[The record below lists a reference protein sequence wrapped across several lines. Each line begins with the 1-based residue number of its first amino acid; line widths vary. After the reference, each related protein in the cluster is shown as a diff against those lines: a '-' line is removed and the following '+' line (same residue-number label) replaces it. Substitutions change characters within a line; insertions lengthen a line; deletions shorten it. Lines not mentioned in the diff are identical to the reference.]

1 MSGAHSNVVRVDE
14 LIRTWLRDRRKIQQQ
29 REKKLKDQLRADRN
43 FLKQLQVASGKKDD
57 EGKSRKQDAE
67 DKGDS
72 PNGKEKTTP
81 RSMAA
86 SLGLD
91 PKNSRIHLKD
101 SEEEVPAL
109 CPLPSRVLFGDII
122 HHLMLSSDRHHGPQA
137 EVSDEA
143 TNTH

>member
-1 MSGAHSNVVRVDE
+1 MPPPALPLKRRNVSSRVDE

-57 EGKSRKQDAE
+57 EGKSRKQDSE
-67 DKGDS
+67 DKSES
-72 PNGKEKTTP
+72 PNGKDKTTP

-91 PKNSRIHLKD
+91 PKNARIHLKD
-101 SEEEVPAL
+101 SEEEV
-109 CPLPSRVLFGDII
+109 CSV
-122 HHLMLSSDRHHGPQA
+122 
-137 EVSDEA
+137 
-143 TNTH
+143 

>member
-1 MSGAHSNVVRVDE
+1 MSSVDASLRVDE

-43 FLKQLQVASGKKDD
+43 FLKQLQIASGKKDD

-67 DKGDS
+67 EKADS

-86 SLGLD
+86 ALGLD
-91 PKNSRIHLKD
+91 PKNARIHLKD
-101 SEEEVPAL
+101 SEEEVRCL
-109 CPLPSRVLFGDII
+109 RVFVDASIFI
-122 HHLMLSSDRHHGPQA
+122 
-137 EVSDEA
+137 
-143 TNTH
+143 

>member
-1 MSGAHSNVVRVDE
+1 LVNDLFRVDE

-57 EGKSRKQDAE
+57 EGKGRKQDSE
-67 DKGDS
+67 DKADS
-72 PNGKEKTTP
+72 PGGKDKTTP

-91 PKNSRIHLKD
+91 PKNARIHLKD
-101 SEEEVPAL
+101 SEEEVRGEYRFFSLLVRNLSRIP
-109 CPLPSRVLFGDII
+109 PLI
-122 HHLMLSSDRHHGPQA
+122 LSSRS
-137 EVSDEA
+137 EIWTVS
-143 TNTH
+143 